1 MQLESVTVYA
11 LRIPFVESF
20 KIALRSRSE
29 SDAVIVRV
37 RDAAGNVGYGEGLPR
52 PYVTGETVG
61 SMVQFLKT
69 HLAPSVLESDL
80 VPGDEVFAFLGSQ
93 YPGWSQPVTTEI
105 AMNAAFCAM
114 ELALLDWSL
123 RVTGNSLARYL
134 PPVRETV
141 VYSGVIS
148 ADRPERAGEIAK
160 LFSMNGVRELKVKV
174 GTPADVARLEAV
186 REGSGA
192 DTVLRADANGAWS
205 ADEAVENLKLLE
217 RFDLTSIEQPVGS
230 GDLEGLRRVRL
241 ETGIPVMVDESLVT
255 LEQAERL
262 VESGACDLFNIR
274 LSKCGGITGS
284 TAIAALARQAGIGIQ
299 VGAQVGE
306 TAILSAAGRHFAA
319 HVGDLASVEGSYGR
333 FLLKEDVSEEDL
345 TFGQGGVAP
354 LLEGPGLGVTVKPEV
369 VERLAVEVVDL
380 TAQRT

>member
-1 MQLESVTVYA
+1 MRLESVTVYA

-20 KIALRSRSE
+20 KISLRSRSE

-61 SMVQFLKT
+61 SVVEFLKT
-69 HLAPSVLESDL
+69 QLAPRVLESDL
-80 VPGDEVFAFLGSQ
+80 VPGDEVFAFLGSRF
-93 YPGWSQPVTTEI
+93 PVWSRPVTTIPQVI

-123 RVTGNSLARYL
+123 RATGNSLAHYL

-141 VYSGVIS
+141 IYSGVIS
-148 ADRPERAGEIAK
+148 ADSPERAGEIAK
-160 LFSMNGVRELKVKV
+160 LFSMYGVKELKVKV
-174 GTPADVARLEAV
+174 GTPEDVARLETV
-186 REGSGA
+186 REGAGA
-192 DTVLRADANGAWS
+192 DAVLRADANGAWS

-217 RFDLTSIEQPVGS
+217 RFDLTSIEQPVAA

-262 VESGACDLFNIR
+262 VELSACDLFNIR

-284 TAIAALARQAGIGIQ
+284 TAIAALAEKAGIRIQ

-319 HVGDLASVEGSYGR
+319 HVSDLASAEGSYGK
-333 FLLKEDVSEEDL
+333 FLLREDVSEEDI
-345 TFGQGGVAP
+345 TFGYGGVAP
-354 LLEGPGLGVTVKPEV
+354 RLEGPGLGVTVKPEV
-369 VERLAVEVVDL
+369 VERLAVEVVEL
-380 TAQRT
+380 MA